1 MRANKVDMGEKVAMV
16 VEVVEGGTGP
26 VDLAG
31 NNVTE
36 FEGVWA

>member
-1 MRANKVDMGEKVAMV
+1 MGAKKVDMGEKVAMV

-26 VDLAG
+26 VDLVG
-31 NNVTE
+31 NNATE